1 MIQNRRKCLKR
12 TVLAVVIVL
21 AAGHVSA
28 EPLPARLRGSWRITR
43 ILPTHNVTCWGQ
55 DQAIKLV
62 GTTLTY
68 SEHSMHW
75 YGGAVPL
82 QGIVTREV
90 TALEFAQENSGGG
103 QYGINFEMVGIHAAS
118 VTEVDLQHED
128 ADITGATTEVP
139 GDAVLLAGPNRI
151 VISAC
156 SVYYEAVRSAMAA
169 PSKSKPSPL

>member
-1 MIQNRRKCLKR
+1 MMLNRNNPLRWTL
-12 TVLAVVIVL
+12 LALLVVS
-21 AAGHVSA
+21 AAGHLSA
-28 EPLPARLRGSWRITR
+28 EPLPPRLRGSWRITR

-55 DQAIKLV
+55 DQAVKLV
-62 GTTLTY
+62 GTTISY
-68 SEHSMHW
+68 SDRSMHW
-75 YGGAVPL
+75 YGGQVPL

-90 TALEFAQENSGGG
+90 SSEEFRSENSASGGDG
-103 QYGINFEMVGIHAAS
+103 VNFEMVGIHAAS

-156 SVYYEAVRSAMAA
+156 SVYYEAVRIATPP
-169 PSKSKPSPL
+169 PSKSKPGPR